1 MRPAKSAQGA
11 EQGELYQTRL
21 STLLDQ
27 SHPLYGLA
35 EAIDW
40 EFFERE
46 FGSLYVERK
55 GRPGLPMR
63 LLVGLHYLKHLYDVS
78 DERVVAGFVENPYWQ
93 YFCGEEFFVHEMPC
107 DPTSLVKWRQRIGPG
122 GMEKLL
128 AETIAAAQREQAL
141 KPAEIRRVNVDT
153 TVQEKAIAFPTDARL
168 YHKARCVLVRE
179 AQRAGLE
186 LRQSYKRVGKRA
198 LQKQGRYAHAQQLK
212 RARKETRKLR
222 TYLGRVMRD
231 IQRKA
236 AASGTELDPQLSQ
249 YLERAAR
256 IYRQQRADKH
266 KLYSMQAPEVECI
279 SKGKE
284 HKKYEFGCK
293 VSVVTTSKRGWVVG
307 IAALHG
313 NPYDGHTLKAAH
325 AQVEQLTGVKPEEI
339 FVDKGYRGTQHHPEN
354 VAVYISGRKL
364 SGTLKRLLRRRSAIE
379 PVIGHLKQD
388 HRMKRNYLQ
397 GKEGDQINAL
407 LVGCGFNLR
416 KLTRVFFWLIFGW
429 PEVETEHRGMP
440 LALPRSLTTAG
451 ALA

>member
-11 EQGELYQTRL
+11 EQGELYQRRL

-27 SHPLYGLA
+27 SHPLYVLA

-46 FGSLYVERK
+46 FGELYVEQR

-93 YFCGEEFFVHEMPC
+93 YFCGEEFFVHELPC
-107 DPTSLVKWRQRIGPG
+107 NPTSLVKWRQRIGPG
-122 GMEKLL
+122 GMEQLL
-128 AETIAAAQREQAL
+128 AETIAAAQRQRAL
-141 KPAEIRRVNVDT
+141 KPSEIRRVNVDT

-179 AQRAGLE
+179 AKRVGIE

-236 AASGTELDPQLSQ
+236 ATSGHELDQQLSE
-249 YLERAAR
+249 YLARAAR
-256 IYRQQRADKH
+256 IYGQQRSDKH
-266 KLYSMQAPEVECI
+266 KLYSMQATEVECI
-279 SKGKE
+279 S
-284 HKKYEFGCK
+284 
-293 VSVVTTSKRGWVVG
+293 
-307 IAALHG
+307 ALHS
-313 NPYDGHTLKAAH
+313 NHYDGHTLKAAQE
-325 AQVEQLTGVKPEEI
+325 QVEQLTGVKPEEI
-339 FVDKGYRGTQHHPEN
+339 FVDKGYRGPQHHPEN

>member
-1 MRPAKSAQGA
+1 M
-11 EQGELYQTRL
+11 
-21 STLLDQ
+21 
-27 SHPLYGLA
+27 
-35 EAIDW
+35 
-40 EFFERE
+40 
-46 FGSLYVERK
+46 
-55 GRPGLPMR
+55 
-63 LLVGLHYLKHLYDVS
+63 
-78 DERVVAGFVENPYWQ
+78 AGFVENPYWQ
-93 YFCGEEFFVHEMPC
+93 YFCGEEFFGHELPC

-122 GMEKLL
+122 GMEQLL
-128 AETIAAAQREQAL
+128 AETIAAAQRQQAL
-141 KPAEIRRVNVDT
+141 KPSEIRRVNVDT

-179 AQRAGLE
+179 ARRAGID
-186 LRQSYKRVGKRA
+186 LRQSYRRVGKRA

-222 TYLGRVMRD
+222 TYLGRVIRD

-236 AASGTELDPQLSQ
+236 AASGIELDQQLSQ
-249 YLERAAR
+249 YLERATR

-279 SKGKE
+279 AKGKE

-293 VSVVTTSKRGWVVG
+293 VSVVTTSKHGWVVG

-313 NPYDGHTLKAAH
+313 NPYDGHTLKGAH

-339 FVDKGYRGTQHHPEN
+339 FVDKGYRGAQHHPEN
-354 VAVYISGRKL
+354 VKVYISGRKL
-364 SGTLKRLLRRRSAIE
+364 SGPLKRLLRRRSAIE

-397 GKEGDQINAL
+397 GKNGDCINAL

-416 KLTRVFFWLIFGW
+416 KLTRVFFWPFFGW
-429 PEVETEHRGMP
+429 VDPRLEFN
-440 LALPRSLTTAG
+440 LAVA
-451 ALA
+451 AAA

>member
-1 MRPAKSAQGA
+1 MKPAKSAQGE
-11 EQGELYQTRL
+11 EQGELYQRRL

-27 SHPLYGLA
+27 RHPLYVLA

-46 FGSLYVERK
+46 FGSLYVEQK

-78 DERVVAGFVENPYWQ
+78 DERVVAGFLENPYWQ
-93 YFCGEEFFVHEMPC
+93 YFCGEEFFVHELPC
-107 DPTSLVKWRQRIGPG
+107 NPTSLVKWRKRIGPG
-122 GMEKLL
+122 GMEQLL
-128 AETIAAAQREQAL
+128 AETIAAAQRQQAL
-141 KPAEIRRVNVDT
+141 KPSELRRVNVDT

-179 AQRAGLE
+179 AKRVGIE
-186 LRQSYKRVGKRA
+186 LRQSYRRVGKRA

-212 RARKETRKLR
+212 RARQETRKLR
-222 TYLGRVMRD
+222 TYLGRVIRD
-231 IQRKA
+231 LQRKA
-236 AASGTELDPQLSQ
+236 GSSGLELDQQLAH
-249 YLERAAR
+249 YLERASR
-256 IYRQQRADKH
+256 IYEQQRADKH

-293 VSVVTTSKRGWVVG
+293 VSVVTTSQRGWVVG
-307 IAALHG
+307 IEALHG

-325 AQVEQLTGVKPEEI
+325 AQVAKLTGVTPTEI
-339 FVDKGYRGTQHHPEN
+339 FVDKGYRGSQHHPEN
-354 VAVYISGRKL
+354 VQVYISGRKL
-364 SGTLKRLLRRRSAIE
+364 SGRLKRLLRRRSAIE

-397 GKEGDQINAL
+397 GKNGDCINAL

-416 KLTRVFFWLIFGW
+416 KLLRVFFWLIFGGA
-429 PEVETEHRGMP
+429 EEETEQRWTP
-440 LALPRSLTTAG
+440 LGLQPSLPTAA

>member
-1 MRPAKSAQGA
+1 MKPAKSAQGQ
-11 EQGELYQTRL
+11 EQGELYERRL
-21 STLLDQ
+21 STLLDP
-27 SHPLYGLA
+27 SHPLKVLA

-78 DERVVAGFVENPYWQ
+78 DESAVAGFVENPYWQ
-93 YFCGEEFFVHEMPC
+93 YFCGEEFFVHELPC
-107 DPTSLVKWRQRIGPG
+107 DPTSLVKWRKRIGPG
-122 GMEKLL
+122 GMERLL
-128 AETIAAAQREQAL
+128 QETIAAAQRRQAL
-141 KPAEIRRVNVDT
+141 KPSEIRRVNVDT

-179 AQRAGLE
+179 AQRVGID
-186 LRQSYKRVGKRA
+186 LRQSYRRVGKRA
-198 LQKQGRYAHAQQLK
+198 LQKQGRYAHAQQLR
-212 RARKETRKLR
+212 RARKETKKLR
-222 TYLGRVMRD
+222 TYLGRVIRD

-236 AASGTELDPQLSQ
+236 AASGLELDQQLSQ
-249 YLERAAR
+249 YLERASR
-256 IYRQQRADKH
+256 IYRQQRSDNH

-293 VSVVTTSKRGWVVG
+293 VSVVTTSKRSWVVG

-313 NPYDGHTLKAAH
+313 NPYDGHTLKAAC
-325 AQVEQLTGVKPEEI
+325 AQVEKIAGVKPEEI
-339 FVDKGYRGTQHHPEN
+339 FVDKGYRGAQHHPEN

-379 PVIGHLKQD
+379 PVIGHLKHD
-388 HRMKRNYLQ
+388 HRMTRNFLH
-397 GKEGDQINAL
+397 GADGDRINAL

-429 PEVETEHRGMP
+429 ADPTLEIE
-440 LALPRSLTTAG
+440 LALPA
-451 ALA
+451 AA